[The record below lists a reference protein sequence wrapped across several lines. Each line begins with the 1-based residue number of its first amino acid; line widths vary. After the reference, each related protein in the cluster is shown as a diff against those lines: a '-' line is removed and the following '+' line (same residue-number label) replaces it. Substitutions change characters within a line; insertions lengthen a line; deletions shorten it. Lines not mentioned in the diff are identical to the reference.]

1 MCYNKDT
8 KRGEHPSR
16 RKGDNTMMKYYE
28 LKNKKTNEEFVAY
41 GKNFKDACKNAGHN
55 FREVHLVYCTPVLEG
70 LDY

>member
-1 MCYNKDT
+1 
-8 KRGEHPSR
+8 
-16 RKGDNTMMKYYE
+16 MMKYYE